1 MYLMKSVFRRPRG
14 PIPKTP
20 PSCNGFRL
28 SKGYLLVEVLV
39 ALALFGMAAVYLVD
53 GAFVAARFTRHMKD
67 TREMEQ
73 DLLWA
78 RSQIFAEPDY
88 EKISEGGDL
97 ETLTLGEIRW
107 ETEVELSSVL
117 DVYKVSLSIDH
128 DGSEE
133 FGIEA
138 GERESTIHLLRP
150 TWSKHGD
157 FASDRAELL
166 NDKRDKIREIKEGR
180 QR

>member
-1 MYLMKSVFRRPRG
+1 
-14 PIPKTP
+14 
-20 PSCNGFRL
+20 
-28 SKGYLLVEVLV
+28 
-39 ALALFGMAAVYLVD
+39 
-53 GAFVAARFTRHMKD
+53 
-67 TREMEQ
+67 MEQ

-78 RSQIFAEPDY
+78 RSQIFSEPDY

-133 FGIEA
+133 FGIES
-138 GERESTIHLLRP
+138 GERVSTIHLLRP

-166 NDKRDKIREIKEGR
+166 NDKRDKIREIKEDR
-180 QR
+180 LR